1 MEKSSENKQTFL
13 HGAALLAAAAIVVK
27 LIGAPFKIV
36 LKHIIGNAGFS
47 YFNTAYDIYNVLLM
61 ISTAGLPV
69 AMSRMIAQ
77 ADSQGRYNQLRRIF
91 RTALG
96 LFFLLGAA
104 GTVLMCGF
112 PKTLARAIGQ
122 ENAWYAIAALG
133 PASLLLCLTSAY
145 RGFFQGQGN
154 MRPTSLGQ
162 ILEALCKLILGL
174 GLSMFLMKA
183 YGDIPL
189 AAGGAIL
196 GVSAGALLA
205 ALFTGLAC
213 GKARARLPRSEDV
226 PLGYGKTARDLLA
239 IAVPITIGAAGLQII
254 NLVDTT
260 LTLHRLQ
267 EACGYSEFAASELKG
282 IYNFAQTIFNLP
294 VSLVVPLTVSIIP
307 AITAQMTEGRR
318 DRVRATEESAVR
330 VLDLI
335 IMPCALGL
343 FALARPIMA
352 LLGGYQGEELSTAA
366 GLMAVLGISVIFDG
380 MVLLTNA
387 IMQAHGHETLPVIN
401 MLVGGLVKVAVNYV
415 LVGNPRI
422 HILGAPVGTLC
433 CFGAISLLNVFSM
446 RKTVDSAPQ
455 IARNLARPF
464 LASAVMGALCYG
476 AYWGLAH
483 VTASRILLCM
493 LPLALGVLC
502 YGWIVL
508 KMGILTYEDCI
519 LLPKGEKIANFLKIQ
534 EKSQENP

>member
-1 MEKSSENKQTFL
+1 MEKSQDNKQTFL
-13 HGAALLAAAAIVVK
+13 HGAALLAGATIVVK

-69 AMSRMIAQ
+69 AMSRMIAK

-91 RTALG
+91 RTALVM
-96 LFFLLGAA
+96 FFLLGAV
-104 GTVLMCGF
+104 GTVLMCAF
-112 PKTLARAIGQ
+112 PRRLARAIGQ
-122 ENAWYAIAALG
+122 NEAWYAIAALG
-133 PASLLLCLTSAY
+133 PSSLLLCLTSAF

-154 MRPTSLGQ
+154 MRPTSLSQ
-162 ILEALCKLILGL
+162 VLEASCKLVIGL
-174 GLSMFLMKA
+174 GLSIFLVRA

-196 GVSAGALLA
+196 GVSVGALAA
-205 ALFTGLAC
+205 ALFTGLSC
-213 GKARARLPRSEDV
+213 ARAKARLPRSGDIPEC
-226 PLGYGKTARDLLA
+226 YGKTARDLLA

-254 NLVDTT
+254 NLIDTT

-267 EACGYSEFAASELKG
+267 DACGYSEIAASELKG

-307 AITAQMTEGRR
+307 AITAQMTGGHP

-330 VLDLI
+330 VLGLI
-335 IMPCALGL
+335 ILPCALGL

-366 GLMAVLGISVIFDG
+366 GLMAILGLSVVANG
-380 MVLLTNA
+380 VVLLTNA
-387 IMQAHGHETLPVIN
+387 IMQAHGHQGLPVLN
-401 MLVGGLVKVAVNYV
+401 MLAGGLVKIGVGYV

-422 HILGAPVGTLC
+422 NILGAPVGTLC
-433 CFGAISLLNVFSM
+433 CFAAIAALNLFAM
-446 RKTVDSAPQ
+446 GKTVDSAPRVL
-455 IARNLARPF
+455 RNLGRPF
-464 LASAVMGALCYG
+464 LASAVMGLLCYG
-476 AYWGLAH
+476 AYRVLAH
-483 VTASRILLCM
+483 FVSSRILLCM
-493 LPLALGVLC
+493 VPLVLGVLC

-519 LLPKGEKIANFLKIQ
+519 LLPKGEKIAKILKIS
-534 EKSQENP
+534 EK